1 MYDVAH
7 SSLVLLKGGFIA
19 VSITNGARRMTGHS
33 VPRKSETHVSEASE
47 TVVRYQKAIVLS
59 VALFIIPAAIPQA
72 SRSC

>member
-1 MYDVAH
+1 MYNVAH
-7 SSLVLLKGGFIA
+7 SSLVSLKGNFIVA
-19 VSITNGARRMTGHS
+19 YLTNGDQGLTGHS